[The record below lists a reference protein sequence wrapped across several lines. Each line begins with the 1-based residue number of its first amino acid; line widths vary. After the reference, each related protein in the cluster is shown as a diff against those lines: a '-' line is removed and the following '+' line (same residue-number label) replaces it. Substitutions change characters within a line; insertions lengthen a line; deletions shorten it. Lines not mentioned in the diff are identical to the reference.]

1 MSLAEIVVLGSIV
14 GGIWALVASGFSLVF
29 GVARVLNFAHG
40 TYFALG
46 AYFALVF
53 YTLTSKLMPFPAS
66 LLIAAFLACL
76 AVGAVGVA
84 IYFFTVKPVKA
95 YEVMVIL
102 VTLAI
107 ALFIKEVLLSVFTDV
122 SISLPPFVTGCVS
135 IAGIPVTYTRILA
148 FFTAIVAIASLDYFI
163 NRTRL
168 GKEIV
173 ATSQDFEAAMLVGID
188 VERVF
193 AVVMFLSALL
203 AAIAGILYAQIYAVN
218 PMTALRVLIYAF
230 AIVILGGLG
239 SVRGSIIAAFIVG
252 YMQVAVS
259 TLFASEWAEVV
270 AMLTIIAI
278 LVVRPQGLMGVE

>member
-1 MSLAEIVVLGSIV
+1 MLAEILVLGSII

-46 AYFALVF
+46 AYVALVAYEIF
-53 YTLTSKLMPFPAS
+53 SKS
-66 LLIAAFLACL
+66 LPVEISLILAAIIACL
-76 AVGAVGVA
+76 AVGAISVA
-84 IYFFTVKPVKA
+84 VYVLTVRPVRA

-102 VTLAI
+102 VTLAV
-107 ALFIKEVLLSVFTDV
+107 ALLVKEILLSIFSDV
-122 SISLPPFVTGCVS
+122 SISIPPFVSGCIY
-135 IAGIPVTYTRILA
+135 IAGIPVTYTRIIA
-148 FFTAIVAIASLDYFI
+148 FTIAVSVIVAMDLFI

-168 GKEIV
+168 GKEILAV
-173 ATSQDFEAAMLVGID
+173 SQDSEAAMLVGID

-193 AVVMFLSALL
+193 VFVMFLSAAL
-203 AAIAGILYAQIYAVN
+203 AAIGGVLYAQIYAVN

-239 SVRGSIIAAFIVG
+239 SVRGSVLAAFIIG

-270 AMLTIIAI
+270 AMLAIIAI

>member
-1 MSLAEIVVLGSIV
+1 MKVLSLHRIYQLFYLDSVLSDE
-14 GGIWALVASGFSLVF
+14 
-29 GVARVLNFAHG
+29 
-40 TYFALG
+40 
-46 AYFALVF
+46 
-53 YTLTSKLMPFPAS
+53 
-66 LLIAAFLACL
+66 
-76 AVGAVGVA
+76 
-84 IYFFTVKPVKA
+84 PVSSV
-95 YEVMVIL
+95 EV
-102 VTLAI
+102 
-107 ALFIKEVLLSVFTDV
+107 DN
-122 SISLPPFVTGCVS
+122 
-135 IAGIPVTYTRILA
+135 
-148 FFTAIVAIASLDYFI
+148 SLDYFI

>member
-1 MSLAEIVVLGSIV
+1 MLAEILVLGSII

-46 AYFALVF
+46 AYVALVTYEIF
-53 YTLTSKLMPFPAS
+53 SKS
-66 LLIAAFLACL
+66 LPVEISLILAAIIACL
-76 AVGAVGVA
+76 AVGAISVA
-84 IYFFTVKPVKA
+84 VYVLTVRPVRA

-102 VTLAI
+102 VTLAV
-107 ALFIKEVLLSVFTDV
+107 ALLVKEILLSIFSDV
-122 SISLPPFVTGCVS
+122 SISIPPFVSGCIY
-135 IAGIPVTYTRILA
+135 IAGIPVTYTRIIA
-148 FFTAIVAIASLDYFI
+148 FTIAVSVIVAMDLFI

-168 GKEIV
+168 GKEILAV
-173 ATSQDFEAAMLVGID
+173 SQDSEAAMLVGID

-193 AVVMFLSALL
+193 VFVMFLSAAL
-203 AAIAGILYAQIYAVN
+203 AAIGGVLYAQIYAVN

-239 SVRGSIIAAFIVG
+239 SVRGSVLAAFIIG

-270 AMLTIIAI
+270 AMLAIIAI

>member
-1 MSLAEIVVLGSIV
+1 MSVVEVIVLGSIV

-46 AYFALVF
+46 AYFAFVL
-53 YTLTSKLMPFPAS
+53 YTVLSNVVPSTAA
-66 LLIAAFLACL
+66 LLIASAVACL
-76 AVGAVGVA
+76 MVGFVGVA
-84 IYFFTVKPVKA
+84 IYTFTVKPVRN
-95 YEVMVIL
+95 YEIMVIL
-102 VTLAI
+102 VTLAV
-107 ALFIKEVLLSVFTDV
+107 ALLIKEILLSVFSDV
-122 SISLPPFVTGCVS
+122 SISVPTFVSGFIS

-148 FFTAIVAIASLDYFI
+148 FVLSISIIAVLDYFV
-163 NRTRL
+163 NRTKL
-168 GKEIV
+168 GKEII
-173 ATSQDFEAAMLVGID
+173 ATSQDCEAAMLVGIN

-193 AVVMFLSALL
+193 TVTMFLSALL
-203 AAIAGILYAQIYAVN
+203 AGIGGILYAQIYAVN

-239 SVRGSIIAAFIVG
+239 SVRGSIVAAFIVG
-252 YMQVAVS
+252 YMEVAVS

-278 LVVRPQGLMGVE
+278 LIARPRGIMGEG

>member
-1 MSLAEIVVLGSIV
+1 MLAEILVLGSII

-29 GVARVLNFAHG
+29 GVARVQDFAHG

-46 AYFALVF
+46 AYVALVF
-53 YTLTSKLMPFPAS
+53 YDLLSKSMPAES
-66 LLIAAFLACL
+66 ALVLSALISCMVVGIISV
-76 AVGAVGVA
+76 AVYV
-84 IYFFTVKPVKA
+84 FTVRPVKA

-102 VTLAI
+102 VTLAV
-107 ALFIKEVLLSVFTDV
+107 ALLVKEILLSVFSDV
-122 SISLPPFVTGCVS
+122 SISLPPFVSGCVF

-148 FFTAIVAIASLDYFI
+148 FAIAVSVIVAMDIFI

-168 GKEIV
+168 GKEILAV
-173 ATSQDFEAAMLVGID
+173 SQDSEAAMLVGID
-188 VERVF
+188 VEKVF
-193 AVVMFLSALL
+193 ILVMFLSAAL
-203 AAIAGILYAQIYAVN
+203 AAVGGVLYAQIYAVN

-239 SVRGSIIAAFIVG
+239 SVRGSVLAAFIIG

-270 AMLTIIAI
+270 AMLAIIAI